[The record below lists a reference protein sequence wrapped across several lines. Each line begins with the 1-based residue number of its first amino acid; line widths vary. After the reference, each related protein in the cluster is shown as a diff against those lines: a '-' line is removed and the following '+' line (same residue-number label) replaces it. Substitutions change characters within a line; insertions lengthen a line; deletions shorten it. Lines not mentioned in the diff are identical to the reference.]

1 MLSLASMRTIHKTL
15 RSLTFIALSLTL
27 VQCTELNA
35 GKVKQDFNSWFTD
48 LITPRASSLEM
59 ANDGYT
65 IKGNLKNKPNQVIRL
80 FEMTAEGLVFIDS
93 TFTDKKGD
101 FNVNGSTKELIFC
114 ALMVLEK
121 QMVYLALN
129 NETEATLEIDAT
141 TTGINYTITGKNVDE
156 SQALK
161 DLLKLNE
168 DFSARIRALE
178 AEASKLNPNTDE
190 GFNKMQKL
198 QADYYANLSERAASI
213 LSFAKSKPNSFIPFF
228 ILHFNV
234 VQEPTIELLTVA
246 RDAAV
251 KADPTSK
258 YTQMIQQK
266 YQEEAKLMLGGE
278 APEINLPQPDGTN
291 LALSSLRGKY
301 VLIDFWASWCGP
313 CRKENPY
320 NVEMYKRFKDK
331 GFEIYGVSL
340 DQDPTRWKSA
350 IEKDGLTWIHVSDLK
365 GWSSS
370 AGQTY
375 NVHSIPFTV
384 LVDPDGKI
392 VAKGLRGEEL
402 DAKLQD
408 LLGVTPIEKGPQID
422 KP

>member
-1 MLSLASMRTIHKTL
+1 M
-15 RSLTFIALSLTL
+15 TFIALSLTL

-65 IKGNLKNKPNQVIRL
+65 VKGNLKNKPNQVIRL

-129 NETEATLEIDAT
+129 NATEATLAIDAT

-168 DFSARIRALE
+168 DFSARIKALE

-213 LSFAKSKPNSFIPFF
+213 LSFAKARPSSFIPFF

-251 KADPTSK
+251 NADPTSK

-266 YQEEAKLMLGGE
+266 YQEEAKLMVGGE

-340 DQDPTRWKSA
+340 DQDPTRWEGA
-350 IEKDGLTWIHVSDLK
+350 IEKDGLTWRHVSDFK

-375 NVHSIPFTV
+375 NVHSIPYTV

-408 LLGVTPIEKGPQID
+408 LLGLTLMEKGPQID